1 MTTMTEDLL
10 KEMFYPEHSGGE
22 TKVDIATMRK
32 IIQKY
37 DPKGFEDFN
46 PFEGWE

>member
-10 KEMFYPEHSGGE
+10 EAIFYPEHSGGE
-22 TKVDIATMRK
+22 TKVDIDTIK
-32 IIQKY
+32 TIIQKH

-46 PFEGWE
+46 PFEEE